1 MFGGSTLSPAVVSVT
16 TQSYTR
22 HRAGLS
28 AVRLT
33 ISCPLIEDL
42 TQAQAAAVT
51 HAGGPLLVLAGAGA
65 GKTRVLCRRLA
76 WLVQEGGDPGD
87 ILALTFSAKAA
98 AELRER
104 AEDLIPNSHETL
116 RVTTF
121 HSYALDLVRSL
132 GTDRDLAP
140 VLRPVGTEER
150 VLVLLESLEKLDL
163 SENDLRSDPVGV
175 VRGLVDRIDRC
186 RDERVDPERYAS
198 WAEAA
203 LKGARGAREAA
214 EARKEVEFARVFG
227 LHDAW
232 LAERGLEDFGRQ
244 ITRALDLLADHPDLL
259 AIARERARHVLVD
272 EFQDTNHAQA
282 VLLYLVA
289 GKADSLVVVGDDDQ
303 GIYRFRGASAKNM
316 ADFRVRF
323 PDAPI
328 VRLELNHR
336 STQSIV
342 DAAQA
347 VVAPII
353 IREPK
358 VLKALATAAGP
369 PPEFWSAPDPAG
381 QARAVAAEIRRL
393 AEDGIPY
400 EEMAVLMRAVRTEG
414 RPVVAA
420 LEQAGIPHQVHG
432 GTDLFDRR
440 EVRLALGWLR
450 AVTDPT
456 DAMAHLRVAADPAMG
471 LPWAP
476 SAEVVA
482 QAAKAG
488 RHISGPLMAITED
501 GPGAGLL
508 EELGRAAAAGTAR
521 DLVRKVIDRTGI
533 RTRALALG
541 GAQGAARLADLR
553 ALERL
558 ANEIVDLNVGIES
571 PELVRRLDGLAGVGY
586 RAGGGTPE
594 RLGVQVM
601 TIHQSKGLEFDAVF
615 VMGMTQFNFPGRE
628 RTRSDIPDALLP
640 EALPRGR
647 DAHLAEQRRLAYV
660 AMTRARTH
668 LYLCGFRA
676 SDAGY
681 QQKPSAFMQEA
692 RAALGDPAS
701 IEVGEAPDRA
711 VLEAVG
717 ATRARLEEA
726 VQRAA
731 EARAGGDAD
740 AEVLADGAANAARAL
755 VLARAEVLAGP
766 AVAVPPVITAR
777 VPRPGVTLSPTD
789 IARYIGCP
797 LAYRYASVDHVP
809 PRWDPNRAV
818 GTAIHVA
825 LEAQYRPDATPGG
838 ADKVIARFAVELKR
852 RGAAGTAVGIQA
864 MERARKYMPAY
875 IKHVATSGVR
885 PVGVERAFTLKVGP
899 HMVHGRIDRIDSHPA
914 GGHQLVDYKSGRKPQ
929 RETEAGRVVLVAYIE
944 GARQAWGIEPR
955 GAVLEYILDGGRTP
969 VHPDGQERAE
979 ALARIRDVADGIAA
993 GDFTPK
999 PGFICRTCDFNLMC
1013 PAQDR

>member
-1 MFGGSTLSPAVVSVT
+1 MPCPV
-16 TQSYTR
+16 
-22 HRAGLS
+22 
-28 AVRLT
+28 LT
-33 ISCPLIEDL
+33 DL
-42 TQAQAAAVT
+42 TPAQRDAVI
-51 HAGGPLLVLAGAGA
+51 HPGGPMLVLAGAGA

-76 WLVQEGGDPGD
+76 WLVSEGVDPGD

-104 AEDLIPNSHETL
+104 AEDMIPDSHETL

-150 VLVLLESLEKLDL
+150 VLVLLERLSDLGL

-175 VRGLVDRIDRC
+175 VRGLIDRIDRC

-198 WAEAA
+198 WADAA
-203 LKGARGAREAA
+203 LKGARGGREAA
-214 EARKEVEFARVFG
+214 DARKEVEFARVFG

-244 ITRALDLLADHPDLL
+244 ITRALDLLSAHHDLL
-259 AIARERARHVLVD
+259 EIARERARHVMVD

-282 VLLYLVA
+282 ELLYLVTGNA
-289 GKADSLVVVGDDDQ
+289 QSLVVVGDDDQ

-316 ADFRVRF
+316 ADFRIRF
-323 PDAPI
+323 PEAPI

-336 STQSIV
+336 STQSILN
-342 DAAQA
+342 AAHA
-347 VVAPII
+347 VVAPIVL
-353 IREPK
+353 REPK
-358 VLKALATAAGP
+358 VLKALPGATGP
-369 PPEFWSAPDPAG
+369 APEFWEAPDPAG
-381 QARAVAAEIRRL
+381 QARAVAAEILRL
-393 AEDGIPY
+393 AEEGTPY
-400 EEMAVLMRAVRTEG
+400 EEMAVLMRAIRTEG
-414 RPVVAA
+414 RPVVAE
-420 LEQAGIPHQVHG
+420 LEQVGIPHQVHG

-456 DAMAHLRVAADPAMG
+456 DAVAHLRVAADPSMG

-476 SAEVVA
+476 SAQLVA
-482 QAAKAG
+482 EATKEG
-488 RHISGPLMAITED
+488 RHISGPLAALGDD
-501 GPGAGLL
+501 GRATALL
-508 EELGRAAAAGTAR
+508 EELGRTAVG
-521 DLVRKVIDRTGI
+521 DTALNLVREVLDRTGI

-541 GAQGAARLADLR
+541 GAEGSARLADLR

-558 ANEIVDLNVGIES
+558 AGEIVELHPAIEAPDLVK
-571 PELVRRLDGLAGVGY
+571 RLDGLAAVGY
-586 RAGGGTPE
+586 RAGGGLPD

-601 TIHQSKGLEFDAVF
+601 TIHQSKGLEFDVVF
-615 VMGMTQFNFPGRE
+615 VLGMTQFNFPGRE

-668 LYLCGFRA
+668 LYLSGFRT

-681 QQKPSAFMQEA
+681 PQKPSEFMREA
-692 RAALGDPAS
+692 RTALGDPPF

-717 ATRARLEEA
+717 QTRAQLEDA
-726 VQRAA
+726 VLRAA
-731 EARAGGDAD
+731 EATAEGNAQAD
-740 AEVLADGAANAARAL
+740 ALTDAAAVAARAL
-755 VLARAEVLAGP
+755 VLARADVLAGP
-766 AVAVPPVITAR
+766 VAVEAPTVAAR
-777 VPRPGVTLSPTD
+777 IPRPGVTLSPTD
-789 IARYIGCP
+789 IARYINCP
-797 LAYRYASVDHVP
+797 LAYRYASVDRVP
-809 PRWDPNRAV
+809 PKWDPNRAV
-818 GTAIHVA
+818 GNALHAA
-825 LEAQYRPDATPGG
+825 LEAQYRIDSVPGG
-838 ADKVIARFAVELKR
+838 PDKVIARFAVEMDR
-852 RGAAGTAVGIQA
+852 RGASRTAVGIQA
-864 MERARKYMPAY
+864 MERARKFIPGYVERV
-875 IKHVATSGVR
+875 IKSGVR

-899 HMVHGRIDRIDSHPA
+899 HVIHGRIDRIDSHPA
-914 GGHQLVDYKSGRKPQ
+914 GGHQLVDYKSGRKPM
-929 RETEAGRVVLVAYIE
+929 RETDAGHLVLVTYIE
-944 GARQAWGIEPR
+944 GAKAAWAIEPR
-955 GAVLEYILDGGRTP
+955 GAVLEYILDGGYTP

-979 ALARIRDVADGIAA
+979 AMERIRDVADGISA
-993 GDFTPK
+993 GEFDAN
-999 PGFICRTCDFNLMC
+999 PGWACRTCDFNLIC